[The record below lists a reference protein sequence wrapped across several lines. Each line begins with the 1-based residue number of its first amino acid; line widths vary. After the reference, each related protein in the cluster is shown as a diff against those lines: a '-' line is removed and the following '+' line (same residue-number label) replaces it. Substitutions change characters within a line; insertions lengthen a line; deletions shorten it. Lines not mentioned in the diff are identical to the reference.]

1 MLELISFPGSIAA
14 VAMFYSIFFVPE
26 TKGRSLEELDEL
38 FEHRPSIPPWKFS
51 STKTI
56 GVGAKVAA
64 LEGSGERSTRMY
76 VDDSPDT
83 KSDEGG
89 K

>member
-1 MLELISFPGSIAA
+1 
-14 VAMFYSIFFVPE
+14 MFYSIFFVPE

-38 FEHRPSIPPWKFS
+38 FEHRPSIPSWKFA
-51 STKTI
+51 STKTT

-64 LEGSGERSTRMY
+64 LEGSGERSMY
-76 VDDSPDT
+76 VDDSDTT